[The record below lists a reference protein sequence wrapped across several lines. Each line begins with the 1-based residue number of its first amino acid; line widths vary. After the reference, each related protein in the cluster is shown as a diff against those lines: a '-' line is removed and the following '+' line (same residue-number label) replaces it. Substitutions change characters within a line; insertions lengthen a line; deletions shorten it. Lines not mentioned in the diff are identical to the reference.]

1 MSMWSLDFWKAS
13 AERAISTG
21 AQSAL
26 VLMGTDITGYL
37 ALEWDKIAVISGI
50 SAIASLIKS
59 VAVAG
64 ASDGSPSLG
73 SFEKLK

>member
-1 MSMWSLDFWKAS
+1 MWSLLFWKAA

-37 ALEWDKIAVISGI
+37 SLEWDKIAVV
-50 SAIASLIKS
+50 SAVSALASLIKS

-64 ASDGSPSLG
+64 VSDGTPSVG

>member
-1 MSMWSLDFWKAS
+1 MWSLIFWKAA

-37 ALEWDKIAVISGI
+37 HIEWDKLAVISGI
-50 SAIASLIKS
+50 SALASLIKS

-64 ASDGSPSLG
+64 VTDGTPSLG
-73 SFEKLK
+73 SFETLK

>member
-1 MSMWSLDFWKAS
+1 MWSLLFWKAA

-37 ALEWDKIAVISGI
+37 NLEWDKIAVISAV
-50 SAIASLIKS
+50 SLLASLIKS

-73 SFEKLK
+73 SFEQLK